1 MKYNDTE
8 LNLLSYKEALKSDK
22 RKYFEYYISLLRTR
36 HLLIFSFFNGND
48 YNSRTIKINLFFFTF
63 AVNYTINALFFN
75 HSTMHKIYED
85 GGEFDFIYQIPQIL
99 YSTIISSFLII
110 LVKQLALSEKNVLKI
125 KNSEID
131 NLNKNIE
138 SEINGIKCKFI
149 SFFIIVLIIL
159 SFFGYYVGCFCAVY
173 KNAQIHLL
181 IDTLLSFIISLVYP
195 LILYFLPGFFRIP
208 SLKNSKECM
217 YNMSK
222 IIQLF
227 V

>member
-1 MKYNDTE
+1 
-8 LNLLSYKEALKSDK
+8 
-22 RKYFEYYISLLRTR
+22 
-36 HLLIFSFFNGND
+36 
-48 YNSRTIKINLFFFTF
+48 
-63 AVNYTINALFFN
+63 
-75 HSTMHKIYED
+75 MHKIYED

-99 YSTIISSFLII
+99 YSTIIFSFLII
-110 LVKQLALSEKNVLKI
+110 LVFQLALSEKNVLKI